1 MVVRVLVLRP
11 KDGTGV
17 VRVMLVMLVQ
27 RLVHHHD
34 VYAWDAAEREKDESV
49 FGLKLIQIKKK
60 TLTVAHR
67 PFHPRTMRVSFG
79 RSSMEVRLL
88 LL

>member
-49 FGLKLIQIKKK
+49 FGLNLIQIKKK
-60 TLTVAHR
+60 H
-67 PFHPRTMRVSFG
+67 
-79 RSSMEVRLL
+79 LL
-88 LL
+88 WHIVHFIRGP